1 MSNEISFDEILKLNR
16 HYRKNSD
23 FKSPEINY
31 RYGNEL
37 ANKNQSFF
45 KNGLDKKST
54 VSDVG
59 PLCNSE
65 KTIPNNRKILFDDA
79 DI

>member
-45 KNGLDKKST
+45 KY
-54 VSDVG
+54 V
-59 PLCNSE
+59 
-65 KTIPNNRKILFDDA
+65 RKIYEENPNITDKEVAEKVLKFV
-79 DI
+79 